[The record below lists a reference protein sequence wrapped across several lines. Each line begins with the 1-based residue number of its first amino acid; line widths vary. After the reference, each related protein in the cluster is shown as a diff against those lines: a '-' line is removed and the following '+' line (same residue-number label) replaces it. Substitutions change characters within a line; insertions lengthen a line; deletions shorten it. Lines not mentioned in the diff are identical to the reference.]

1 MEIYKEILLRYLVEC
16 DGLPQSETISVSA
29 KELVEGK
36 CYKLVSKIKDILE
49 NPFISK
55 CEQLFVIEKIIL
67 EFEKT
72 GITVKHTPDY

>member
-1 MEIYKEILLRYLVEC
+1 MEIYKEILLRYLVES
-16 DGLPQSETISVSA
+16 DDSPQSETISVSA
-29 KELVEGK
+29 KEIVEGK

>member
-16 DGLPQSETISVSA
+16 DSSPQSETICVSA
-29 KELVEGK
+29 KEIVEGK